1 MEILGHDSD
10 STSMDGTKVGVFE
23 KSDEVSFSS
32 FLKSEDGLGLETD
45 IIFHFHG
52 DISDKSLEGEL
63 SDEQVSSLLIFS
75 DLSKSNGARSELV
88 GFLHSTAGDGSG
100 LSCGLGGELFS
111 RSLDTCGFSG
121 GLFSSG
127 HF

>member
-52 DISDKSLEGEL
+52 DISDKSLEGEF
-63 SDEQVSSLLIFS
+63 SDE
-75 DLSKSNGARSELV
+75 
-88 GFLHSTAGDGSG
+88 
-100 LSCGLGGELFS
+100 
-111 RSLDTCGFSG
+111 
-121 GLFSSG
+121 
-127 HF
+127 